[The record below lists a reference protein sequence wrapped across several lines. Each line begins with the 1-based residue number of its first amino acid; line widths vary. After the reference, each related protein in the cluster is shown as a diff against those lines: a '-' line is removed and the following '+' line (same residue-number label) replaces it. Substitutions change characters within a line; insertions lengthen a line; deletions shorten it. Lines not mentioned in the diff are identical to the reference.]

1 MPQRHSAAGLEI
13 GEIAMKREA
22 SGRSALIFAIA
33 LCACFSGP
41 MLPAAGVAAPAAS
54 QDAASPAAK
63 KKTVNAHTPQK
74 PPPAKPTA
82 EKTKDASRLDSVATT
97 PAEVTP
103 EGAIETT
110 APTAIAPPSAA
121 LAPSIANANAQF
133 PPVTHD
139 AASSDAIVSQATP
152 DPSRAHQ
159 TADDRHVV
167 APDEVNELDRAAGD
181 TPPPAVMAA
190 STTEPTIAAPAP
202 TTVGAAQVS
211 SATSN
216 DGAWDKASLI
226 GKIFIAAG
234 GLLTLASAA
243 RMFMA

>member
-1 MPQRHSAAGLEI
+1 
-13 GEIAMKREA
+13 MKREA
-22 SGRSALIFAIA
+22 SGRSALIFAAA
-33 LCACFSGP
+33 LCAGFWGP
-41 MLPAAGVAAPAAS
+41 MQPTAGAAAPAAS

-63 KKTVNAHTPQK
+63 KKTVNAYTPQK
-74 PPPAKPTA
+74 APPAKPTA
-82 EKTKDASRLDSVATT
+82 EKSKDASRLDSVAGS
-97 PAEVTP
+97 P
-103 EGAIETT
+103 EATSGGAIQTT
-110 APTAIAPPSAA
+110 APTAIAAPSAA
-121 LAPSIANANAQF
+121 LPPSIANANAQF

-139 AASSDAIVSQATP
+139 AASSAAIVSQATP

-159 TADDRHVV
+159 AADDHHVV
-167 APDEVNELDRAAGD
+167 APDEVNELDRAAAD
-181 TPPPAVMAA
+181 TTPPAVMAA
-190 STTEPTIAAPAP
+190 SNPEPTVAAPVP